1 MADSTNE
8 LLGYQLGKGAVT
20 IIEDTDAI
28 AAVTGVSYYAVHFPV
43 ETTIAAITTGSNVTG
58 ADADLH
64 RTYPAGTTLFL
75 NFTAITL
82 SGTGL
87 ALVYKNDTL

>member
-8 LLGYQLGKGAVT
+8 LLGYQLGKGSVT

-28 AAVTGVSYYAVHFPV
+28 ASATGVSYYAIHFPV
-43 ETTIAAITTGSNVTG
+43 ETTVAAITTGSNVTG
-58 ADADLH
+58 TDADLH
-64 RTYPAGTTLFL
+64 RTYAAGTTLFL
-75 NFTAITL
+75 NFTAVTL

-87 ALVYKNDTL
+87 ALAYKNDTL

>member
-1 MADSTNE
+1 MGDTTQE
-8 LLGYQLGKGAVT
+8 LLGEQLGKGAVT

-28 AAVTGVSYYAVHFPV
+28 AAVTGISYYAVHFPV
-43 ETTIAAITTGSNVTG
+43 ETTIASITTTAKVTG

-64 RTYPAGTTLFL
+64 RTYVAGTTLFL
-75 NFTAITL
+75 SFTAITL

>member
-1 MADSTNE
+1 MADSTVE
-8 LLGYQLGKGAVT
+8 LLGEQLGKGGVT

-28 AAVTGVSYYAVHFPV
+28 AAVAETSYYAVHFPV
-43 ETTIAAITTGSNVTG
+43 ETTIAAITTGSSVTG
-58 ADADLH
+58 TDADLH
-64 RTYPAGTTLFL
+64 RTYAAGTILFL

>member
-1 MADSTNE
+1 MGDTTQE
-8 LLGYQLGKGAVT
+8 LLSEQLGKGAVT

-28 AAVTGVSYYAVHFPV
+28 AAVTGISYYAVHFPV
-43 ETTIAAITTGSNVTG
+43 ETTIAAITTTAKVTG

-64 RTYPAGTTLFL
+64 RTYAAGTTLFL
-75 NFTAITL
+75 SF
-82 SGTGL
+82 TGL

>member
-1 MADSTNE
+1 MANQQE
-8 LLGYQLGKGAVT
+8 LLSEQLGKGGVT

-28 AAVTGVSYYAVHFPV
+28 AAVAGISYYAVNFPV
-43 ETTIAAITTGSNVTG
+43 ETTIAAITTGSNVSG

-64 RTYPAGTTLFL
+64 RTYAAGTTLFL

>member
-1 MADSTNE
+1 MGNSTVE
-8 LLGYQLGKGAVT
+8 LLGEQLGKGSVT
-20 IIEDTDAI
+20 IIEDTDSI
-28 AAVTGVSYYAVHFPV
+28 GAATGVDYYAVHFPV
-43 ETTIAAITTGSNVTG
+43 ETTIASITTGSNVTG
-58 ADADLH
+58 DDADLH
-64 RTYPAGTTLFL
+64 RTYAAGTTLFL

>member
-8 LLGYQLGKGAVT
+8 LLGEQLGKGKVT

-43 ETTIAAITTGSNVTG
+43 ETTIASMTTGSDVSG
-58 ADADLH
+58 ADADLQ
-64 RTYPAGTTLFL
+64 RTYAAGTILFL

-82 SGTGL
+82 SGTGM